1 MTTLASISLPVA
13 LQVGA
18 EILLK
23 GTVVLAVAGVMT
35 ALLQRSSAATRH
47 AVWSIALGALL
58 VLPILSASL
67 PSWELESL
75 PTMQEVTALAET
87 PVVAV
92 QPPVADRAAPASAE
106 SARQQSQSAAPTDR
120 GAVRPAG
127 GFSISVLDVAAAA
140 LAIWALGAAVLLLR
154 LAVGAAKV
162 SGLTR
167 RALVR
172 HRGLLYTTES
182 GPSWSNLIERPLRVV
197 SSDEITT
204 PISWGF
210 LHPVVLFPTAAADW
224 SPERRRVVLLHEL
237 AHVTR
242 WDYLVHLMIEI
253 VRSVYWPNPLVWI
266 AARRAML
273 ERERACDDYALRIG
287 MRSDVYATHLLEI
300 ARAQLERGAP
310 VGALA
315 MAARSSLAHRV
326 RSILARGMSRGP
338 ASRKGLLAAGSFALA
353 VTLPLA
359 AIELGAEHGAKA
371 PYSWHDQQG
380 DATVEQRIEQL
391 MDDDSR
397 VRRYAAWALGELEDG
412 RGVGPLIEGLRDSDA
427 DVRLVAAWAL
437 GEIKDHRA
445 IDPLIGA
452 LGDRDP
458 IVREMAVLALGEI
471 EHRSAVESL
480 MDALE
485 QDDDLREAVVWS
497 LGEIGGREAESARDA
512 VFRDWNRRPSDNNEV
527 FAGEWYGS
535 SSSAPSDDIDG
546 LVDDLT
552 SGDGDTRQEA
562 VWKMGLLGDEL
573 AVEYLLDALRD
584 PDPAV
589 RAMAIWA
596 LDETNPSRERGA
608 RA

>member
-1 MTTLASISLPVA
+1 MTTLASVSLPVA
-13 LQVGA
+13 LQLGA
-18 EILLK
+18 DILLK
-23 GTVVLAVAGVMT
+23 GTVVLAIAGLVT

-58 VLPILSASL
+58 VLPLLSVSL
-67 PSWELESL
+67 PSWKLESL

-92 QPPVADRAAPASAE
+92 QLPAADRAAPASAE
-106 SARQQSQSAAPTDR
+106 RERQQNQSVAPTDR
-120 GAVRPAG
+120 VAVRPAV
-127 GFSISVLDVAAAA
+127 GFGISLLDVAAAA

-167 RALVR
+167 RALAR
-172 HRGLLYTTES
+172 DRGLLYTTES
-182 GPSWSNLIERPLRVV
+182 GPSWSSLTERPLRVG

-204 PISWGF
+204 PISWGL
-210 LHPVVLFPTAAADW
+210 LHPVVLFPQAAANW

-253 VRSVYWPNPLVWI
+253 VRSVYWPNPLVWM
-266 AARRAML
+266 AARRATL
-273 ERERACDDYALRIG
+273 ERERACDDYALRVG

-300 ARAQLERGAP
+300 ARTQLSGGAP
-310 VGALA
+310 AGALA
-315 MAARSSLAHRV
+315 MAARSSLAQRV

-338 ASRKGLLAAGSFALA
+338 ASRKGVLTTASLALA
-353 VTLPLA
+353 VTLPLG
-359 AIELGAEHGAKA
+359 AIGLGADHVTITS
-371 PYSWHDQQG
+371 YSVRDQQG
-380 DATVEQRIEQL
+380 TATVEQRIAQL
-391 MDDDSR
+391 QDDNAR
-397 VRRYAAWALGELEDG
+397 ARRYAAWALGELEDSK
-412 RGVGPLIEGLRDSDA
+412 GVSPLIERLDDRDA

-445 IDPLIGA
+445 IDPLIETLA
-452 LGDRDP
+452 DSDP

-471 EHRSAVESL
+471 EHRSAVEPL
-480 MDALE
+480 MDAVE
-485 QDDDLREAVVWS
+485 QDDALREPVIWA
-497 LGEIGGREAESARDA
+497 LGEIGGRQAESARDQ
-512 VFRDWNRRPSDNNEV
+512 VFRELNRRPWENTEV
-527 FAGEWYGS
+527 FAGEWHGWRG
-535 SSSAPSDDIDG
+535 SAPTHDIDR
-546 LVDDLT
+546 LVGDLT
-552 SGDGDTRQEA
+552 SDDGDARQEA
-562 VWKMGLLGDEL
+562 AWKLGLLDDEL
-573 AVEYLLDALRD
+573 AVEHLLDALRD

-596 LDETNPSRERGA
+596 LDETNPSRERRA